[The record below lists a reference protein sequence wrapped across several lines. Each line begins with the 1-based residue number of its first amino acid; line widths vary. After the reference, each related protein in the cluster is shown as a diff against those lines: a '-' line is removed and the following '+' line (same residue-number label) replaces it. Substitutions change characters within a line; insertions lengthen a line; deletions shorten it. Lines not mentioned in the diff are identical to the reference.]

1 MLLIG
6 SIADGSLNITC
17 PEDLQAQF
25 GNVSI
30 QHEGEADASMCP
42 DTVFDVCSD
51 KTLINITYNE
61 TCSTTSNDKTLSGLY
76 YKHVIVVFISVT
88 YIYICIVLLTS
99 P

>member
-61 TCSTTSNDKTLSGLY
+61 TCSTTSNDKTLSGL
-76 YKHVIVVFISVT
+76 
-88 YIYICIVLLTS
+88 
-99 P
+99 